1 MELKVGAAYIRVSTI
16 SQEEY
21 SPDSQLKIIREHAKR
36 QGYIIPDEFIY
47 QDDGIS
53 GKSADKRPAFRLMIA
68 AAKEAEKSFD
78 AIFVWKYSRFA
89 RNQEEAIMYKN
100 LLRKKGVEVVSISE
114 PSNDSPFASL
124 IERIIEWMDEY
135 YLINLAE
142 EVRRGMRE
150 KSSRGEP
157 SGKPAFGY
165 RIDNKMLVPTEN
177 AATVRM
183 IFEKYAAGDSIYKI
197 STDLNDAGITREGR
211 AFGKESVRY
220 ILKNPVYVGKIR
232 WSEEQHVKYGQA
244 GYAQALEDL
253 PDGKHDPIINRE
265 LWDAVQVRMDR
276 RHADARYVRQG
287 KNVFMLKGLV
297 RCSACGSTLTE
308 VNKGQRREPGLQ
320 CCGYTRGSCRVSHY
334 IKEANAE
341 ASVVEGLE
349 QAIAS
354 GAYRFAPK
362 KPHTGDPGQDWG
374 KLITQEQTRLA
385 RAKEAYL
392 GGVLSLDEYRDLRSA
407 AEDNINK
414 LEAAR
419 DKVGGAPVDAAAYS
433 ARVLDV
439 LEILKAPDISGEAK
453 NEALRYIIDRIVY
466 NKQESVMDF
475 YFLP

>member
-1 MELKVGAAYIRVSTI
+1 MELKVGAAYIRVSTDR
-16 SQEEY
+16 QEEY

-36 QGYIIPDEFIY
+36 QGYIIPDEFIF

-68 AAKEAEKSFD
+68 TAKEVQKPFD
-78 AIFVWKYSRFA
+78 AIFVWKFSRFA

-124 IERIIEWMDEY
+124 IEPIIEWMDEY

-150 KSSRGEP
+150 KFSRGEP
-157 SGKPAFGY
+157 TGRCAFGY
-165 RIDNKMLVPTEN
+165 RVENKVLVPTED

-183 IFEKYAAGDSIYKI
+183 IFEQYASGVSIYKI
-197 STDLNDAGITREGR
+197 AANLNDSGITRSGR
-211 AFGKESVRY
+211 PFGKESVRY
-220 ILKNPVYVGKIR
+220 ILQNPVYVGKIR
-232 WSEEQHVKYGQA
+232 WSEEHVRYGQA
-244 GYAQALEDL
+244 GYSPALDDL
-253 PDGKHDPIINRE
+253 PDGKHEPIISRE
-265 LWDAVQVRMDR
+265 LWDVVRARMER

-287 KNVFMLKGLV
+287 KSVFMLKGLV

-320 CCGYTRGSCRVSHY
+320 CCSYTRGACRVSHY

-341 ASVVEGLE
+341 AAVINGLE
-349 QAIAS
+349 RAIAS
-354 GAYRFAPK
+354 GAYRFKPK
-362 KPHTGDPGQDWG
+362 SQNSNAPGQDWG
-374 KLITQEQTRLA
+374 KLITQEQSRLN

-407 AEDNINK
+407 AEDNIKK
-414 LEAAR
+414 LKAER
-419 DKVGGAPVDAAAYS
+419 DKVGGVPVATAPYS

-439 LEILKAPDISGEAK
+439 LEIIKAPNVSGETK
-453 NEALRYIIDRIVY
+453 NEALRSIIDRIVFD
-466 NKQESVMDF
+466 KQANVMDF